1 MVRPISNVYVEV
13 NGQSIAVGKVI
24 CECDDGQW
32 FRNPNQYITNSE
44 YEEMRKKF
52 EVGDQRIGDM
62 VYHHKGTFVNNVATK
77 PVEKKWIDEL
87 SKMGYDVSRLVY
99 TEV

>member
-32 FRNPNQYITNSE
+32 FKNPNQYITNSE
-44 YEEMRKKF
+44 YEEMRKK
-52 EVGDQRIGDM
+52 
-62 VYHHKGTFVNNVATK
+62 
-77 PVEKKWIDEL
+77 
-87 SKMGYDVSRLVY
+87 
-99 TEV
+99 